1 MKLRESLFAKLSAV
15 ALVLVLSVLVGCG
28 AYFSANLFTRRE
40 VYKDSYV
47 ETGAC
52 ERQMEDSAYDV
63 SEYFSL
69 TLLSQKQE
77 LTYEQQTEL
86 DTLRESIGPET
97 KGNFVWQIMDGSGTV
112 LLSNI
117 EDDGAALSQ
126 LTNGDYRHQSF
137 GLKDTVLGTD
147 GSTTTTTTR
156 YRIQYGLRDK
166 LPYKDAYSKASS
178 EFQYSKR
185 WLTPVIILS
194 GAGLIAV
201 LLLYGLPGR
210 RGRAEGGR
218 GPDRA
223 ESFRQDLD
231 RDSGCALLR
240 PGLYGRLFC
249 RGGQR
254 MAAVRHRAARHMG
267 RHLRPLPDPPRQ
279 SRHAL

>member
-201 LLLYGLPGR
+201 LLLYGFLAAAAGQKA
-210 RGRAEGGR
+210 GED
-218 GPDRA
+218 PDRA